1 MRSLFTDDIPGAVS
15 RNLYYDKK
23 LYLYK
28 HNKEIERYGHKN
40 PEEKRVFEWYSP
52 IKRMIEP
59 IDKDGSIIKP
69 HNLT

>member
-40 PEEKRVFEWYSP
+40 PEEKRVF
-52 IKRMIEP
+52 
-59 IDKDGSIIKP
+59 
-69 HNLT
+69 